1 MSLTARQAIALVL
14 VTLIW
19 GLNWTVMKVGVGEM
33 PPLTFRAACL
43 WSAVPVLVLFMLWR
57 GIPFTIPRAERIQVL
72 RLGFI
77 NLVLWNMLIILS
89 LPLLSSGRAAI
100 LGYTMPVFAAIAGA
114 LIYKAR
120 MEGRHFIGIAA
131 ALIGSILLLWHE
143 MATLAGQPA
152 GVLLALSAALCWGT
166 GTQMLRHARMN
177 IHIVSFTFWT
187 VLLGAV
193 VLLISALLFEGPEL
207 RWPGPAGFF
216 AVAYNGLLVLSVAQ
230 VAWFSLA
237 RGLPP
242 QASTLG
248 VMLIPVIGVFA
259 GVILLGEPMHWQDVV
274 AVGLM
279 LLAMFSV
286 LWPSRSAKAASRPA
300 S

>member
-1 MSLTARQAIALVL
+1 MSLTARQAVALIL

-19 GLNWTVMKVGVGEM
+19 GLNWAVMKAGVGEM

-43 WSAVPVLVLFMLWR
+43 WSAVPVLALFMRWR
-57 GIPFTIPRAERIQVL
+57 GIPFAVPRAERAKILQ
-72 RLGFI
+72 LGFI
-77 NLVLWNMLIILS
+77 NLVLWNILIILS

-114 LIYKAR
+114 LFYKSR

-152 GVLLALSAALCWGT
+152 GVLLALSAALFWGT
-166 GTQMLRHARMN
+166 GTQMLRHAR
-177 IHIVSFTFWT
+177 ISVHIVSFTFWT
-187 VLLGAV
+187 VLLGAA
-193 VLLISALLFEGPEL
+193 VLLAAALLFEASVF
-207 RWPGPAGFF
+207 RWPGPIGMF

-259 GVILLGEPMHWQDVV
+259 GVVLLGEPMHWQDLV

-286 LWPSRSAKAASRPA
+286 LWPSRGAKAPSQPA